1 MAIPRDSQRLSL
13 ILLWV
18 FLGGLC
24 VLGMDRPLWPGGE
37 AKQAEIAREITL
49 QPTMIPRFNGDR
61 VLDLPPLYA
70 WLAASSFAL
79 AGSFT
84 PASARIVSALAAIL
98 LLLLTWRLA
107 AAAGLREL
115 AGRTVFLMATS
126 LPFLAAGHWI
136 GPAALEGLCGA
147 LALSAL
153 WLFLRG
159 PSPRRATLLT
169 ASLVLTFWCS
179 GVAGLWV
186 VAGAGILLHR
196 RSAGE
201 KRGKNA
207 RLLVTAALFAIT
219 GCAPWFLA
227 AWSIAAP
234 SQRAPLLLGLPV
246 GRSLWPL
253 SGMGLDLLILSSMA
267 VPWLVAVVSLGRP
280 VFWRRVAARNPE
292 LSELAVLSAGAFGAL
307 LLWPGGRPGL
317 VLAVAPFVF
326 LLLAA
331 ATREL
336 AGPET
341 PWVASLPSSLAL
353 PLLDLPGLLA
363 VAAPALAILWSRSLW
378 PSYALMLGLGV
389 LAGTGG
395 AVSIRAAR
403 WRNLWDLQRMGA
415 ALFCMSVL
423 VLLVPLLNLRR
434 DPTPAIRWLQDEVP
448 PGQAVGIAA
457 GEHDLRGWV
466 SFLGER
472 TVVPMAHLAE
482 GNAPNAGW
490 ILEHAGPGYVDTDLR
505 RFGFEI
511 RARAAFAA
519 TGGLSLWRRRSD
531 SRTPNSAMETRVP
544 PATARVHGGK

>member
-1 MAIPRDSQRLSL
+1 MAIPRDSQRLSW

-18 FLGGLC
+18 LLVGLC
-24 VLGMDRPLWPGGE
+24 VLGVDRPLWPGGE
-37 AKQAEIAREITL
+37 AKQAEIGREMTL
-49 QPTMIPRFNGDR
+49 RPTMVPRFNGDR

-84 PASARIVSALAAIL
+84 PASARIVSVIASLL

-107 AAAGLREL
+107 SAAGLREL
-115 AGRTVFLMATS
+115 AARAAFLMATS

-136 GPAALEGLCGA
+136 GPAALEGLCGT

-159 PSPRRATLLT
+159 PSPRRAALLT

-179 GVAGLWV
+179 GVAGLWLA
-186 VAGAGILLHR
+186 AGAGICLHR
-196 RSAGE
+196 RSASE
-201 KRGKNA
+201 KRGKPA
-207 RLLVTAALFAIT
+207 RLLVTAALFAIP

-227 AWSIAAP
+227 AWPVASP
-234 SQRAPLLLGLPV
+234 SQRTALFLGVPA
-246 GRSLWPL
+246 GRSPWPL
-253 SGMGLDLLILSSMA
+253 SGMGLDLLILGSMA
-267 VPWLVAVVSLGRP
+267 VPWLAPIVSLGRP

-292 LSELAVLSAGAFGAL
+292 LSELALLSAGAFAAL

-317 VLAVAPFVF
+317 VLAVAPFVT

-336 AGPET
+336 AGPDP
-341 PWVASLPSSLAL
+341 PWVAALPSSLAL
-353 PLLDLPGLLA
+353 PLLDFPALLA

-378 PSYALMLGLGV
+378 PSYALMLGLGA
-389 LAGTGG
+389 LASAGG
-395 AVSIRAAR
+395 VASVRAGR

-434 DPTPAIRWLQDEVP
+434 DPTPAIRWLQGEVP

-490 ILEHAGPGYVDTDLR
+490 ILEHAGPGYTDTDLR

-531 SRTPNSAMETRVP
+531 SRAGRLAPKAPEGHTISGRND
-544 PATARVHGGK
+544 G

>member
-1 MAIPRDSQRLSL
+1 MAILHDGRRLSS
-13 ILLWV
+13 ILLWT
-18 FLGGLC
+18 LLAGLC
-24 VLGMDRPLWPGGE
+24 LLGMDRPLWPGGE
-37 AKQAEIAREITL
+37 AKQAEIGREMTL
-49 QPTMIPRFNGDR
+49 RPTMVPHFNGDR

-84 PASARIVSALAAIL
+84 PASVRIVSALAAFL
-98 LLLLTWRLA
+98 LLLLTYRLA
-107 AAAGLREL
+107 SAAGLRAL
-115 AGRTVFLMATS
+115 AGRAAFLMATS
-126 LPFLAAGHWI
+126 LPLLGAGHWI

-147 LALSAL
+147 LALGAL

-159 PSPRRATLLT
+159 PSPRLAALLT

-186 VAGAGILLHR
+186 TAGAGILLQR
-196 RSAGE
+196 RPAGD
-201 KRGKNA
+201 KRERPV
-207 RLLVTAALFAIT
+207 RLLVTAALFAIL

-227 AWSIAAP
+227 TWPAASP
-234 SQRAPLLLGLPV
+234 SQRTDLLLGLPA

-253 SGMGLDLLILSSMA
+253 SGAGLDLLILSSMA
-267 VPWLVAVVSLGRP
+267 VPWLVPIISLGRP
-280 VFWRRVAARNPE
+280 AFWRRVVARNPE
-292 LSELAVLSAGAFGAL
+292 LSDLALLSAGAFGAL

-317 VLAVAPFVF
+317 VLALSPFVF
-326 LLLAA
+326 LLAAA

-336 AGPET
+336 MGPDP
-341 PWVASLPSSLAL
+341 PWVAALPSSLAL
-353 PLLDLPGLLA
+353 PLLDFPALLA

-378 PSYALMLGLGV
+378 PSYALMLGLGA
-389 LAGTGG
+389 LASAGG
-395 AVSIRAAR
+395 LASARAGR

-423 VLLVPLLNLRR
+423 VSLVPLLNLRR

-472 TVVPMAHLAE
+472 TVVPVMEPAQ
-482 GNAPNAGW
+482 GNALSAGW
-490 ILEHAGPGYVDTDLR
+490 VLERAGPGYRDTDLR

-511 RARAAFAA
+511 QARVAFAA
-519 TGGLSLWRRRSD
+519 TGRLSLWKRRSD
-531 SRTPNSAMETRVP
+531 SRASRLAPKAPEGHTISGR
-544 PATARVHGGK
+544 HDD